1 MSNRE
6 LASVLRRG
14 TPSTLGPAPQ
24 PTLGEKAVEATS
36 SVMLPVTRRAP
47 GTHGSS
53 SSRQPTLWGPKA
65 LSFFPLCSQPGIFFS
80 PTDLSSTGH
89 NKEPVSQKHLLSAA
103 AGRPVAEISWRFVRA
118 RNCFIALLRL
128 PRRGAGKG
136 CGPAARP
143 AMKKASEGAGHG
155 SMEVHQRLDRRRW
168 SCKGGKTWGGQ
179 GKATGSCRGLR
190 IASHL
195 QEQPPWHK
203 SSRGRKGWEAHFHSW
218 LGRSWHLGNKNY
230 ISRYKHTK

>member
-1 MSNRE
+1 
-6 LASVLRRG
+6 
-14 TPSTLGPAPQ
+14 
-24 PTLGEKAVEATS
+24 
-36 SVMLPVTRRAP
+36 MLPVTRRAP

-118 RNCFIALLRL
+118 RNCFIALLHL

-155 SMEVHQRLDRRRW
+155 SMEVHQAGPQAVELQGWENLGRTG
-168 SCKGGKTWGGQ
+168 KGNGELPRT
-179 GKATGSCRGLR
+179 AYR
-190 IASHL
+190 IAPAGTAALAQKLSGEEGMGSSFPFL
-195 QEQPPWHK
+195 VEQK
-203 SSRGRKGWEAHFHSW
+203 LAFR
-218 LGRSWHLGNKNY
+218 
-230 ISRYKHTK
+230 